1 MDNYVE
7 FLVKKKLTGGDI
19 AKMAAIALALVFI
32 VASVGLWLGLA
43 SAFVVLVFGGYVA
56 WLAITSVTRE
66 YEYVVTNDHMDVDE
80 IIAGRHR
87 RRLCGFDFGSMEV
100 CASVHDNNKN
110 AEMKR
115 QFTKRYE
122 AASDPKAEN
131 AHFAVFS
138 GEEGIGLLVFEPNEK
153 ILDAMKMYVKS
164 RVF

>member
-1 MDNYVE
+1 MENYVD
-7 FLVKKKLTGGDI
+7 FLVKKKITGGDA
-19 AKMAAIALALVFI
+19 AKMAVVAIALVFI

-56 WLAITSVTRE
+56 WLAITSITRE
-66 YEYVVTNDHMDVDE
+66 YEYVVINDHMDVDE

-87 RRLCGFDFGSMEV
+87 RRLCGFDFGSMEI
-100 CASVHDNNKN
+100 CASVHDNDKN

-115 QFTKRYE
+115 KFTKRYD
-122 AASDPKAEN
+122 AASDPNAEN
-131 AHFAVFS
+131 ARFAVFS

-164 RVF
+164 KVF